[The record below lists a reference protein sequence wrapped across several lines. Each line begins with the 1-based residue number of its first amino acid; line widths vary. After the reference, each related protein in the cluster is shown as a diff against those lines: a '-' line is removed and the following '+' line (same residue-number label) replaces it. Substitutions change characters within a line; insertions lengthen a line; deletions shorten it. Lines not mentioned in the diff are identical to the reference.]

1 MVIYFYICICY
12 IGPRASIQTTIT
24 HRYTAKET
32 FEYILYST
40 YVLLITTPFK
50 GKTNLTQ
57 FTMKRKKLTQLF
69 GLMVLMLLMPGISFA
84 QNLHVQGRV
93 LDELGEGLIGA
104 GVIIQGTTQGTVTD
118 IDGNYDLPS
127 VPQGA
132 VLEFS
137 CVGYKTMQVQVTSQ
151 ILNVTLEPDSR
162 LIDESVVVAYG
173 QANKVTITGAVTA
186 VSGESLMKS
195 PVANV
200 ANALQGNL
208 PGVSAVQ
215 ASGMPGADEPVIR
228 IRGVGSL
235 NSADPLVLVD
245 GVERPFSQL
254 DPNEIASI
262 SVLKDAS
269 ATAVFGVRGANGVIL
284 VTTKRGEVGKASVTA
299 SASAAMQ
306 TIAQFIDFADSYT
319 YGQMYNYTQI
329 TDMLPVNQWPGSVK
343 IGDYSPYGEN
353 VRFKQDVMEH
363 FRLGDM
369 PRTFPNTDWIDYIMN
384 DAAWQE
390 QANVNVSGGTEK
402 VRYFVSAGYLNQ
414 NSLFKTFS
422 DNKNETF
429 DFQRLNYR
437 ANLDI
442 EVSKY
447 SQLSLTLGGR
457 MQVRNTMVGGEG
469 FLFRYLQGATPY
481 AGIGVDEE
489 GRHIIADPNKVG
501 AYDRDALSNY
511 YNLGYENQ
519 STNAL
524 NFDVQY
530 KLDLSFLTKGLD
542 FKAKASYNSEYTA
555 QKYRQNGYGT
565 GLTYVA
571 TLDQDGNEVLRKE
584 NVTWPIPYSEGKWGS
599 RNWYAEASFNY
610 ARRFGKHNIGALL
623 LYNQSKTYYPW
634 DSSNSLYQSI
644 PKGYVGLVGRVTY
657 DYDTKYLIDF
667 NIGYNGSENFAP
679 GKRYGTFP
687 SVSVGWIPSQEKWW
701 APVKDVVS
709 YLKFRGS
716 YGLVGNDNTNGA
728 RFLYLP
734 GTWQFFQGHMGWN
747 PQTQGANFGTNGNW
761 LQGVRELTAGNP
773 NVTWEKATKINV
785 GVDAGFFNDKLHAY
799 VDVFWEDRKDI
810 LVSNSSTLPAVTSLP
825 ANYVNEGRVKNH
837 GFEVTLNWEQKIG
850 DFRYSISPNFAYAKN
865 KVIEMLEVKP
875 MYDYLSRT
883 GHPVGQR
890 FGYEL
895 FEFYQPGTEE
905 RYYEKYGVFMP
916 DQNIDIKYG
925 DCVYVDLNND
935 GKIDQNDQ
943 KPLGY
948 TDNPEIT
955 YSLNFNFQYKGF
967 DFTML
972 WIGADHVSRQL
983 NGYFRDQF
991 GSTNTSALTQWVADN
1006 SWTEDNPD
1014 AILPRISFTNRV
1026 HNNRDSQAWVVDSKY
1041 VRLKNVEIGYTITPK
1056 KGSFFNYVRVY
1067 ASGNNLLTFADFKG
1081 NDPEAP
1087 GSGLDHGMRYPMTRL
1102 FNIGAQINF

>member
-1 MVIYFYICICY
+1 M
-12 IGPRASIQTTIT
+12 
-24 HRYTAKET
+24 
-32 FEYILYST
+32 
-40 YVLLITTPFK
+40 
-50 GKTNLTQ
+50 
-57 FTMKRKKLTQLF
+57 LF
-69 GLMVLMLLMPGISFA
+69 VSGQSFA
-84 QNLHVQGRV
+84 QNLRVSGRV
-93 LDELGEGLIGA
+93 VDELGEGVIGA
-104 GVIIQGTTQGTVTD
+104 GVVVQGTTHGTVTD
-118 IDGNYDLPS
+118 VDGNYEIPS

-132 VLEFS
+132 ALEFS
-137 CVGYKTMQVQVTSQ
+137 CVGYKTLVVQVTGQ
-151 ILNVTLEPDSR
+151 RLDVTMAPDSR

-173 QANKVTITGAVTA
+173 SQNKVTITGAVTA
-186 VSGESLMKS
+186 VGGDALMKS

-215 ASGMPGADEPVIR
+215 PSGMPGADEPVIR

-235 NSADPLVLVD
+235 NSAEPLVLVD

-254 DPNEIASI
+254 DPNEIESI

-306 TIAQFIDFADSYT
+306 TIAQFVDFTDSYT

-329 TDMLPVNQWPGSVK
+329 TDAKPMNEWPGTVK
-343 IGDYSPYGEN
+343 IADYTPYAGI
-353 VRFKQDVMEH
+353 VKFSQDVMEH

-369 PRTFPNTDWIDYIMN
+369 PTTFPNTDWIDYIMN
-384 DAAWQE
+384 DQAWQE

-402 VRYFVSAGYLNQ
+402 VRYFVSAGFLNQ

-422 DNKNETF
+422 NNKNETF
-429 DFQRLNYR
+429 DYQRLNYR

-442 EVSKY
+442 DISKY

-457 MQVRNTMVGGEG
+457 MQDRNTMGGGEG

-489 GRHIIADPNKVG
+489 GRHIVSDPNIVG

-511 YNLGYENQ
+511 YGLGYENQ

-524 NFDVQY
+524 NFDIQY
-530 KLDLSFLTKGLD
+530 KLDMSFLTKGLD
-542 FKAKASYNSEYTA
+542 FKVKASYNSEYTA

-571 TLDQDGNEVLRKE
+571 TIVDGKEVLRKE
-584 NVTWPIPYSEGKWGS
+584 NVTWPIPYSEGKWGN

-610 ARRFGKHNIGALL
+610 ARRFGKHNVGGLL

-657 DYDTKYLIDF
+657 DYDTKYLLDF

-701 APVKDVVS
+701 APVKNVIS

-785 GVDAGFFNDKLHAY
+785 GLDAGFFNDKLHAY
-799 VDVFWEDRKDI
+799 VDFFWEDRKDI

-837 GFEVTLNWEQKIG
+837 GFEVTLNWEQKFG

-865 KVIEMLEVKP
+865 QVIEMLEVKP
-875 MYDYLSRT
+875 LYDYLSRT
-883 GHPVGQR
+883 GLPVGQR
-890 FGYEL
+890 FGYDL
-895 FEFYQPGTEE
+895 FEFYEQGATEE
-905 RYYEKYGVFMP
+905 RYFAKYGVEMP
-916 DQNIDIKYG
+916 DQNVLLKNG
-925 DCVYVDLNND
+925 DSVYVDLNGD
-935 GKIDQNDQ
+935 GVIDANDQ

-948 TDNPEIT
+948 TDVPEIT
-955 YSLNFNFQYKGF
+955 YSLNFNFQWKGL

-983 NGYFRDQF
+983 NGYFRSQF

-1006 SWTEDNPD
+1006 SWTEDNTD
-1014 AILPRISFTNRV
+1014 AILPRISFTNAV

-1041 VRLKNVEIGYTITPK
+1041 VRLKNVEIGYTFTPK
-1056 KGSFFNYVRVY
+1056 AGSFFNYVRVY

-1087 GSGLDHGMRYPMTRL
+1087 GSGLDYGMRYPMTRL

>member
-1 MVIYFYICICY
+1 
-12 IGPRASIQTTIT
+12 
-24 HRYTAKET
+24 
-32 FEYILYST
+32 
-40 YVLLITTPFK
+40 
-50 GKTNLTQ
+50 
-57 FTMKRKKLTQLF
+57 MKRKKLTHLF
-69 GLMVLMLLMPGISFA
+69 GLVAVMLLISGQTFA
-84 QNLHVQGRV
+84 QNLHVQGKV
-93 LDELGEGLIGA
+93 LDELGEGLIGV
-104 GVIIQGTTQGTVTD
+104 GVIIQGTLDGTVTD
-118 IDGNYDLPS
+118 ADGNYSLSS

-132 VLEFS
+132 TLEFS
-137 CVGYKTMQVQVTSQ
+137 CVGYKTQQVKVTGQ
-151 ILNVTLEPDSR
+151 RLDITMAPDSK

-173 QANKVTITGAVTA
+173 SQNKVTITGAVTA
-186 VSGESLMKS
+186 VGGDALLKS

-200 ANALQGNL
+200 ANSLQGNL

-215 ASGMPGADEPVIR
+215 PSGMPGADEPVIR

-235 NSADPLVLVD
+235 NSAEPLVLVD

-254 DPNEIASI
+254 DPNEIESI

-284 VTTKRGEVGKASVTA
+284 VTTKRGEVGKASVSA
-299 SASAAMQ
+299 SVSAAMQ

-329 TDMLPVNQWPGSVK
+329 TDAKSMLEWPGTVK
-343 IGDYSPYGEN
+343 IEDYTPYAGVVKFNQE
-353 VRFKQDVMEH
+353 VMEH
-363 FRLGDM
+363 FRTGDM
-369 PRTFPNTDWIDYIMN
+369 PTTFPNTDWIDYIMN
-384 DAAWQE
+384 DQAWQE

-402 VRYFVSAGYLNQ
+402 VRYFVSAGFLNQ

-422 DNKNETF
+422 NNKNETF
-429 DFQRLNYR
+429 DYQRLNYR

-442 EVSKY
+442 DISKY

-457 MQVRNTMVGGEG
+457 MQNRNTMGGGEG

-489 GRHIIADPNKVG
+489 GRHIISDPNIVG

-524 NFDVQY
+524 NFDIQY
-530 KLDLSFLTKGLD
+530 KLDMSFLTKGLD
-542 FKAKASYNSEYTA
+542 FKAKASYNSDYTA
-555 QKYRQNGYGT
+555 QKYRQNGFGT

-571 TLDQDGNEVLRKE
+571 TIVGGKEVLRKE

-610 ARRFGKHNIGALL
+610 ARRFGKHNVGALL

-634 DSSNSLYQSI
+634 DRDGSIYQSI

-657 DYDTKYLIDF
+657 DYDTKYLLDF

-701 APVKDVVS
+701 APVKNVIS

-747 PQTQGANFGTNGNW
+747 PQTQGANFGTSGNW

-773 NVTWEKATKINV
+773 NVTWEKATKINL
-785 GVDAGFFNDKLHAY
+785 GIDAGFFKDQLHAY
-799 VDVFWEDRKDI
+799 VDFFWEDRKDI
-810 LVSNSSTLPAVTSLP
+810 LVSNASTLPAVTSLP

-837 GFEVTLNWEQKIG
+837 GFEVTLNWEQKFG
-850 DFRYSISPNFAYAKN
+850 DFRYSISPNFAFARN
-865 KVIEMLEVKP
+865 QVIEMLEVKP

-883 GHPVGQR
+883 GLPVGQR
-890 FGYEL
+890 FGYDL

-905 RYYEKYGVFMP
+905 RYFEKYGKEMP
-916 DQNIDIKYG
+916 DQNVQLKYG
-925 DCVYVDLNND
+925 DCVYVDLNDDNI
-935 GKIDQNDQ
+935 IDQNDQ

-948 TDNPEIT
+948 TDVPEIT
-955 YSLNFNFQYKGF
+955 YSLNFNFQWKGL

-972 WIGADHVSRQL
+972 WIGADRVSRQL

-1006 SWTEDNPD
+1006 SWTEDNTD

-1041 VRLKNVEIGYTITPK
+1041 VRLKNVELGYTFTPK
-1056 KGSFFNYVRVY
+1056 KGSFFNYIRVY

-1087 GSGLDHGMRYPMTRL
+1087 GSGLDYGMRYPMTRL

>member
-1 MVIYFYICICY
+1 M
-12 IGPRASIQTTIT
+12 
-24 HRYTAKET
+24 E
-32 FEYILYST
+32 
-40 YVLLITTPFK
+40 
-50 GKTNLTQ
+50 
-57 FTMKRKKLTQLF
+57 RKKLTHLF
-69 GLMVLMLLMPGISFA
+69 WIVAIMLFVSGQSFA
-84 QNLHVQGRV
+84 QNLRV
-93 LDELGEGLIGA
+93 TGKVVDELGEGVIGA
-104 GVIIQGTTQGTVTD
+104 GVVIQGTTTGTVTD
-118 IDGNYDLPS
+118 VDGNYEIPS

-132 VLEFS
+132 ALEFS
-137 CVGYKTMQVQVTSQ
+137 CVGYKTLVVQVTGSR
-151 ILNVTLEPDSR
+151 LDVTMAPDSR

-173 QANKVTITGAVTA
+173 SQNKVTITGAVTA
-186 VSGESLMKS
+186 VGGDALMKS
-195 PVANV
+195 PVPNV

-215 ASGMPGADEPVIR
+215 PSGMPGADEPVIR

-235 NSADPLVLVD
+235 NSAEPLVLVD

-254 DPNEIASI
+254 DPNEIESI

-299 SASAAMQ
+299 SVSAAMQ
-306 TIAQFIDFADSYT
+306 TISQFVDFADSYT

-329 TDMLPVNQWPGSVK
+329 TDAKPMNEWPGTVNIADYTPYAGIVK
-343 IGDYSPYGEN
+343 FN
-353 VRFKQDVMEH
+353 QDVMEH

-369 PRTFPNTDWIDYIMN
+369 PTTFPNTDWIDYIMK
-384 DAAWQE
+384 DQAWQE

-402 VRYFVSAGYLNQ
+402 VRYFVSAGFLNQ

-422 DNKNETF
+422 NNKNETF
-429 DFQRLNYR
+429 DYQRLNYR

-442 EVSKY
+442 DISKY

-457 MQVRNTMVGGEG
+457 MQDRNTMGGGEG

-489 GRHIIADPNKVG
+489 GRHIISDPNIVG

-511 YNLGYENQ
+511 YGLGYENQ

-524 NFDVQY
+524 NFDIQY
-530 KLDLSFLTKGLD
+530 KLDMSFLTKGLD
-542 FKAKASYNSEYTA
+542 FKVKASYNSEYTA

-571 TLDQDGNEVLRKE
+571 TIVDGKEVLRKE
-584 NVTWPIPYSEGKWGS
+584 NVTWPIPYGEGKWGS

-610 ARRFGKHNIGALL
+610 ARRFGKHNVGALL

-657 DYDTKYLIDF
+657 DYDTKYLLDF

-701 APVKDVVS
+701 APVKNVIS

-785 GVDAGFFNDKLHAY
+785 GMDAGFFNDQLHAY
-799 VDVFWEDRKDI
+799 VDFFWEDRKDI
-810 LVSNSSTLPAVTSLP
+810 LVSNASTLPAVTSLP

-865 KVIEMLEVKP
+865 QVIEMLEVKP
-875 MYDYLSRT
+875 LYEYLSRT
-883 GHPVGQR
+883 GLPVGQR
-890 FGYEL
+890 FGYDL
-895 FEFYQPGTEE
+895 FEFYEAGATEE
-905 RYYEKYGVFMP
+905 RYFAKYGVEMP
-916 DQNIDIKYG
+916 NQNVELKNG
-925 DCVYVDLNND
+925 DAIYVDLNGD
-935 GKIDQNDQ
+935 EIIDANDQ

-948 TDNPEIT
+948 TDVPEIT
-955 YSLNFNFQYKGF
+955 YSVNFNFQWRGL
-967 DFTML
+967 DFSML

-1006 SWTEDNPD
+1006 SWTEDNTD

-1041 VRLKNVEIGYTITPK
+1041 VRLKNVEIGYTFTPK
-1056 KGSFFNYVRVY
+1056 AGSFFNYIRVY

-1087 GSGLDHGMRYPMTRL
+1087 GSGLDYGMRYPMTRL

>member
-1 MVIYFYICICY
+1 
-12 IGPRASIQTTIT
+12 
-24 HRYTAKET
+24 
-32 FEYILYST
+32 
-40 YVLLITTPFK
+40 
-50 GKTNLTQ
+50 
-57 FTMKRKKLTQLF
+57 MKRKKLTHLF
-69 GLMVLMLLMPGISFA
+69 GIMALLLLTAGQSFA
-84 QNLHVQGRV
+84 QNLRVQGRV

-104 GVIIQGTTQGTVTD
+104 GVIVQGTLQGTVTD
-118 IDGNYDLPS
+118 VDGNYEIS

-132 VLEFS
+132 TLEFS
-137 CVGYKTMQVQVTSQ
+137 CVGYMTQQVPVTGARLDVTMQ
-151 ILNVTLEPDSR
+151 PDTR
-162 LIDESVVVAYG
+162 LIDESVVIAYG
-173 QANKVTITGAVTA
+173 QQNKVTITGAVTA
-186 VSGESLMKS
+186 VGGETLMKS

-215 ASGMPGADEPVIR
+215 PSGMPGADEPVIR

-235 NSADPLVLVD
+235 NSAEPLVLVD

-254 DPNEIASI
+254 DPNEIESI

-306 TIAQFIDFADSYT
+306 TIAKFIDFTDSYQ
-319 YGQMYNYTQI
+319 YGQMWNYTAI
-329 TDMLPVNQWPGSVK
+329 TDALPMSQWPGSVN
-343 IGDYSPYGEN
+343 IADYTPYADNGI
-353 VRFKQDVMEH
+353 RFSQEVMEH
-363 FRLGDM
+363 FRTGDM
-369 PRTFPNTDWIDYIMN
+369 PQTFPSMDWIDYIMK

-390 QANVNVSGGTEK
+390 QANVNVTGGTEK
-402 VRYFVSAGYLNQ
+402 VRYFVSAGFLNQ

-422 DNKNETF
+422 NNKNETF
-429 DFQRLNYR
+429 DYQRLNYR

-442 EVSKY
+442 DVSKY
-447 SQLSLTLGGR
+447 SQLSITLGGR
-457 MQVRNTMVGGEG
+457 MQGRTTMGGGEG

-481 AGIGVDEE
+481 AGAGIDED
-489 GRHIIADPNKVG
+489 GRHIVSDPNIVG
-501 AYDRDALSNY
+501 PFDRSALSNY
-511 YNLGYENQ
+511 YNLGYVDE
-519 STNAL
+519 STNVL
-524 NFDVQY
+524 NFDLQY

-542 FKAKASYNSEYTA
+542 FKVKGSYNSEYTA
-555 QKYRQNGYGT
+555 RKNRQNGYGT
-565 GLTYVA
+565 GVTYVA
-571 TLDQDGNEVLRKE
+571 TLVGGKEVLRKE
-584 NVTWPIPYSEGKWGS
+584 NVTWPIPYSEAKWGN
-599 RNWYAEASFNY
+599 RNWYAEASLNY
-610 ARRFGKHNIGALL
+610 ARRFGKHNVGGLL

-634 DSSNSLYQSI
+634 DSDNSLYQSI

-657 DYDTKYLIDF
+657 DYDTKYLLDF

-679 GKRYGTFP
+679 GHRYGLFP
-687 SVSVGWIPSQEKWW
+687 SVSLGWIPSQEKWW
-701 APVKDVVS
+701 EPVKNTIS
-709 YLKFRGS
+709 YLKFRAS
-716 YGLVGNDNTNGA
+716 YGLVGNDSTNGA

-734 GTWQFFQGHMGWN
+734 GAWQFYQGSMTVN
-747 PQTQGANFGTNGNW
+747 PQDRGTNFGTSGNW
-761 LQGVRELTAGNP
+761 LQAVKELTAGNP
-773 NVTWEKATKINV
+773 NVTWETATKINL

-810 LVSNSSTLPAVTSLP
+810 LVSNASTLSAVTSLP
-825 ANYVNEGRVKNH
+825 SSYVNEGRVKNH
-837 GFEVTLNWEQKIG
+837 GVEVTLNWEQKIG
-850 DFRYSISPNFAYAKN
+850 DFRYSISPNFAFARN

-883 GHPVGQR
+883 GLPVGQR
-890 FGYEL
+890 FGYDL

-905 RYYEKYGVFMP
+905 RYKEVYGTDMP
-916 DQNIDIKYG
+916 DQNIDLKYG
-925 DCVYVDLNND
+925 DAVYVDLNGD
-935 GKIDQNDQ
+935 GIVDQNDQ

-955 YSLNFNFQYKGF
+955 YSVNFNFQWKGL

-1006 SWTEDNPD
+1006 SWTEDNTD
-1014 AILPRISFTNRV
+1014 AILPRISFDHRV
-1026 HNNRDSQAWVVDSKY
+1026 HNNRNSQAWMVDSRY
-1041 VRLKNVEIGYTITPK
+1041 IRLKNVEIGYTFTPK
-1056 KGSFFNYVRVY
+1056 KRDAFFNYIRVY

-1087 GSGLDHGMRYPMTRL
+1087 GSGLDYGMRYPMTRL
-1102 FNIGAQINF
+1102 INIGAQFNF

>member
-1 MVIYFYICICY
+1 
-12 IGPRASIQTTIT
+12 
-24 HRYTAKET
+24 
-32 FEYILYST
+32 
-40 YVLLITTPFK
+40 
-50 GKTNLTQ
+50 
-57 FTMKRKKLTQLF
+57 
-69 GLMVLMLLMPGISFA
+69 MLLMSGQAFA
-84 QNLHVQGRV
+84 QNLRV
-93 LDELGEGLIGA
+93 TGKVVDENGEGVIGA
-104 GVIIQGTTQGTVTD
+104 GVVLQGTTNGTITD
-118 IDGNYDLPS
+118 VDGNYELPS

-132 VLEFS
+132 TLEFS
-137 CVGYKTMQVQVTSQ
+137 CVGYKTMLVQVTGSR
-151 ILNVTLEPDSR
+151 LDVTMAPDSR

-173 QANKVTITGAVTA
+173 QQNKVTITGSVAAVG
-186 VSGESLMKS
+186 GEALLKS

-235 NSADPLVLVD
+235 NSAEPLVLVD

-254 DPNEIASI
+254 DPNEIESI

-299 SASAAMQ
+299 SVSAAMQ
-306 TIAQFIDFADSYT
+306 TISQFIDFTDSYT
-319 YGQMYNYTQI
+319 YGQMWNYTAI
-329 TDMLPVNQWPGSVK
+329 TDALDPSAWPGTVN
-343 IGDYSPYGEN
+343 IPDYTPYEGN
-353 VRFKQDVMEH
+353 GIRFNQEVMEH
-363 FRLGDM
+363 FRTGDM
-369 PRTFPNTDWIDYIMN
+369 PTTFPNTDWIDYIMN
-384 DAAWQE
+384 DQAWQE

-402 VRYFVSAGYLNQ
+402 VRYFVSAGFLNQ
-414 NSLFKTFS
+414 NSLLKTFS
-422 DNKNETF
+422 SNKNETF
-429 DFQRLNYR
+429 DYQRLNYR

-442 EVSKY
+442 NISKY

-457 MQVRNTMVGGEG
+457 MQDRNTMGGGEG

-481 AGIGVDEE
+481 AGIGIDEQ
-489 GRHIIADPNKVG
+489 GRHIISDSNIVG
-501 AYDRDALSNY
+501 PFDRDALSNY

-524 NFDVQY
+524 NFDIQY
-530 KLDLSFLTKGLD
+530 KLDMSFLTKGLD
-542 FKAKASYNSEYTA
+542 FKVKAAYNSEYTA

-565 GLTYVA
+565 GVHYVA
-571 TLDQDGNEVLRKE
+571 TIVDGQEVLRKE
-584 NVTWPIPYSEGKWGS
+584 NVTWPIPYSEGKWGN

-610 ARRFGKHNIGALL
+610 ARRFGKHNVGALL

-634 DSSNSLYQSI
+634 DSDNSLYQSI

-657 DYDTKYLIDF
+657 DYDTKYLLDF

-687 SVSVGWIPSQEKWW
+687 SVSLGWIPSQEKWW
-701 APVKDVVS
+701 APIKPVVS
-709 YLKFRGS
+709 YLKFRAS

-734 GTWQFFQGHMGWN
+734 GAWSFYTGSMTWN
-747 PQTQGANFGTNGNW
+747 PQERGANFGVNGNW
-761 LQGVRELTAGNP
+761 LPAVKELTAGNP

-785 GVDAGFFNDKLHAY
+785 GMDAGFFNDKLHAY
-799 VDVFWEDRKDI
+799 VDFFWEDRKDI
-810 LVSNSSTLPAVTSLP
+810 LVSNASTLPAVTSLP
-825 ANYVNEGRVKNH
+825 SSYVNEGRVKNH

-850 DFRYSISPNFAYAKN
+850 DFRYSISPNFAFARN
-865 KVIEMLEVKP
+865 QIIEMLEVKP

-883 GHPVGQR
+883 GLPVGQR
-890 FGYEL
+890 FGYDL
-895 FEFYQPGTEE
+895 FEFYEPGATEE
-905 RYYEKYGVFMP
+905 RYFAKYGVEMP
-916 DQNIDIKYG
+916 DQVTAIKPG
-925 DCVYVDLNND
+925 DCVYVDLNGDNV
-935 GKIDQNDQ
+935 IDANDQ

-955 YSLNFNFQYKGF
+955 YSVNFNFQWKGL

-991 GSTNTSALTQWVADN
+991 GSTNTSALTQYVADN
-1006 SWTEDNPD
+1006 SWTVDNTD

-1026 HNNRDSQAWVVDSKY
+1026 HNNRDSQAWIINSRY
-1041 VRLKNVEIGYTITPK
+1041 VRLKNVELGYTFTPK
-1056 KGSFFNYVRVY
+1056 KGGFFNYIRVY
-1067 ASGNNLLTFADFKG
+1067 ASGNNLLTFSDFKG

-1087 GSGLDHGMRYPMTRL
+1087 GSGLDYGVRYPMTRL
-1102 FNIGAQINF
+1102 FNIGAQFNF